1 MDIVIYEN
9 KDIQNQLNIKKLD
22 WELKDGKIHRIFQF
36 KNFYDAFAFMTQVA
50 IYAEKINHHPEWFNV
65 YNKVIVAL
73 ITHDFGGGISNFD
86 IDLAAKMETF
96 AKKYQ

>member
-65 YNKVIVAL
+65 YNRVDVTLA
-73 ITHDFGGGISNFD
+73 THDAGGVTDLD
-86 IDLAAKMETF
+86 IRLATLMNEIADGEGN
-96 AKKYQ
+96 